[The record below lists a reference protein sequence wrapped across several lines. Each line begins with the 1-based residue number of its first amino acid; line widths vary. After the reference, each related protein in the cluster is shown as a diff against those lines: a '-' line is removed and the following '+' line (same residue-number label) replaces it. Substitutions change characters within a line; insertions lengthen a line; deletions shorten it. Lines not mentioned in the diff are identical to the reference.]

1 MGNQLKG
8 ILLASA
14 TSCLWGVLG
23 IGLKVALIYFDPYT
37 IVWFRFLT
45 AFTCLLVYFSIARP
59 QMLHV
64 LKAPSWW
71 MVLAGLLLAVNYIAY
86 MLGVNLA
93 GPGTAQLVIQTGAI
107 LLSIIGFV
115 FFKESL
121 TLIRGIGFIIVGIG
135 FTLFYGYQIA
145 GFGVENLAR
154 EGLYENLYH
163 LLHYVHSLLWSDLGG
178 FHTQSARGCYIKGI
192 LWVLFAAV
200 SWTAYAVINKR
211 LVQTW
216 PPQQINLIVFGLPV
230 LLFLPMVDFSLFV
243 QPYPWWV
250 WLLLIALGLNT
261 VAAYGMLA
269 AAFQYAEANRISV
282 VITLNPVITFI
293 VLQVMLS
300 MNIRWFAITPMS
312 PMAFIGAGLV
322 IFGAVVAVGKTN
334 SDPKW

>member
-1 MGNQLKG
+1 MMGNQLKG

-23 IGLKVALIYFDPYT
+23 IGLKVSLIYFDPYT

-64 LKAPSWW
+64 LKAPPWW

-86 MLGVNLA
+86 MLGVDLA

-107 LLSIIGFV
+107 LLSIVGFV

-121 TLIRGIGFIIVGIG
+121 TLIRGIGFIIAGMG
-135 FTLFYGYQIA
+135 FSLFYGCQIA
-145 GFGVENLAR
+145 GFGVETLAR
-154 EGLYENLYH
+154 E
-163 LLHYVHSLLWSDLGG
+163 D
-178 FHTQSARGCYIKGI
+178 YIKGI
-192 LWVLFAAV
+192 VWVLFAAV

-211 LVQTW
+211 LVRKW
-216 PPQQINLIVFGLPV
+216 PPQQVNLIVFGLPV

-243 QPYPWWV
+243 QPHPWWV
-250 WLLLIALGLNT
+250 WLLLVALGLNT
-261 VAAYGMLA
+261 AAAYGMLA
-269 AAFQYAEANRISV
+269 ASFQYAEANRISV

-300 MNIRWFAITPMS
+300 MDVRWFAITSMS

-322 IFGAVVAVGKTN
+322 LFGAVVAVGKTN
-334 SDPKW
+334 